1 MPPFFLMKLELFH
14 WDCYKKSIPILDKNR
29 NPIDVDMNATFSIYK
44 DGKLEW
50 IQELKKEN
58 GKIDF
63 ELSEDD
69 ISMFTPWERKGEIK
83 VKIGKRTK
91 RAEFDIVIYS

>member
-1 MPPFFLMKLELFH
+1 
-14 WDCYKKSIPILDKNR
+14 
-29 NPIDVDMNATFSIYK
+29 MNATFSIYK

-69 ISMFTPWERKGEIK
+69 ISMFTP
-83 VKIGKRTK
+83 
-91 RAEFDIVIYS
+91 